1 MRIFIDTSAYAK
13 RFVEESGSEE
23 IDSIILQGTE
33 LGLSIICVPELLSAM
48 NRKLREKAISRPQ
61 YSQIKSR
68 LSEEIHDID
77 VIQLTDVVIK
87 KTIMLLEKNFLRTL
101 DAIHIACAIEW
112 EADIF
117 LTSDKRQI
125 KAARNE
131 IKKVKLI

>member
-13 RFVEESGSEE
+13 RFVKESGSEE